1 MTFEYLATYTTF
13 DSVADMDKSVKDHI
27 AAHYYDL
34 TESERA
40 IVIALS
46 QRSLM
51 YPGAS
56 HLKAETIADAT
67 GTSRSTVMRA
77 IKKLIE
83 LGIIEKVAQT
93 KLNGIKGA
101 SIYKILPYS
110 DTSTMK
116 HRETVDEASN
126 DAVCP
131 PQSENLSFNSFNL
144 LSSKQANNIMC
155 LENELALQA
164 EKKKEYMNEY
174 QQMLFDFMH
183 SLPLADNL
191 KDELHKVVIASQID
205 SMKDFLAAKNII
217 FKIAMDIKE
226 GVLTVTSTL
235 RAVFVGAYSK
245 AIERRTNRKV
255 INSSSVEDK
264 SNRERPV
271 PFYNWLNERDGCP
284 QVINSRPFNL
294 ENWLEW

>member
-1 MTFEYLATYTTF
+1 MAFEYLATYKTF
-13 DSVADMDKSVKDHI
+13 ESIADMDKSVEDHI

-56 HLKAETIADAT
+56 HLKAETIAEAT

-77 IKKLIE
+77 IKKLVE
-83 LGIIEKVAQT
+83 LNIIEKVKQT

-110 DTSTMK
+110 DTSEMK
-116 HRETVDEASN
+116 HREAVDEASN
-126 DAVCP
+126 DVVCR
-131 PQSENLSFNSFNL
+131 PQIKNLSLNSFNL
-144 LSSKQANNIMC
+144 LSSKQANNIMS

-174 QQMLFDFMH
+174 QVMLFDFMN

-191 KDELHKVVIASQID
+191 KGELHKCVLASQVNTVE
-205 SMKDFLAAKNII
+205 DFIKAKNVL
-217 FKIAMDIKE
+217 FKIAIDIKE

-235 RAVFVGAYSK
+235 RAVFVGAFNK
-245 AIERRTNRKV
+245 AVECLDNKSDK
-255 INSSSVEDK
+255 SSSIEETPSK
-264 SNRERPV
+264 ERPV
-271 PFYNWLNERDGCP
+271 PFYNWLKERDCP
-284 QVINSRPFNL
+284 PQSNNNRPCNL

>member
-1 MTFEYLATYTTF
+1 
-13 DSVADMDKSVKDHI
+13 MDKSVEDHM
-27 AAHYYDL
+27 AAHYYNL

-56 HLKAETIADAT
+56 HLKAETIAEAT

-77 IKKLIE
+77 IKKLVE
-83 LGIIEKVAQT
+83 LNIIEKVKQT

-101 SIYKILPYS
+101 SIYRILPYS
-110 DTSTMK
+110 DTSEMK
-116 HRETVDEASN
+116 HRESVDEASN

-131 PQSENLSFNSFNL
+131 PQFQNQASKSFNL
-144 LSSKQANNIMC
+144 LSSKQATNNLC
-155 LENELALQA
+155 DLEDKLALQA

-174 QQMLFDFMH
+174 QVMLFDFMN

-191 KDELHKVVIASQID
+191 KDELHKVVLATQVQNAP
-205 SMKDFLAAKNII
+205 DFIKAKNVL

-226 GVLTVTSTL
+226 GTLTIASTL
-235 RAVFVGAYSK
+235 RAVFTGAYSK
-245 AIERRTNRKV
+245 AIERSNRKV
-255 INSSSVEDK
+255 ANSSSIEETAD
-264 SNRERPV
+264 RERPV
-271 PFYNWLNERDGCP
+271 PFYNWLNECDSRSEIC
-284 QVINSRPFNL
+284 SRPNL